1 MRIKT
6 QSATRKIKTK
16 DLKELQIPQK
26 DYCKLQNTFLWRY
39 MSLPKFL
46 DLILNGRLYFADLV
60 TLTKEDPYEGALPLY
75 SDYPVYIKKIV
86 DSIHNTQNQN
96 LEIQKILPD
105 YENIENIA
113 NDFKKA
119 KQSTFVN
126 CWHINKD
133 ENFAMWKIYA
143 CSDASIAI
151 VTDIKM
157 LKDSIK
163 TDKNIKGAIVKYE
176 NKNLQSSK
184 SIENIEQFE
193 NYKKIQESV
202 KKVALYKRK
211 HFEYEKEF
219 RLIYQYNNL
228 YDEDKNY
235 ITVDI
240 NKLIKYI
247 YISPMAENYIKNTI
261 IQTLKKL
268 QRSKKYNL
276 NIDKIIKDSSIN
288 GNELNDFLGA
298 LARYALEEIPKNKEL
313 SEEDKSM
320 TKAMLL
326 LWMLASTN
334 SLDILTN
341 ETTS

>member
-6 QSATRKIKTK
+6 QSATKKIKTK
-16 DLKELQIPQK
+16 NLKEMQISQK

-60 TLTKEDPYEGALPLY
+60 TLAKEDPYEGALPLY

-151 VTDIKM
+151 VTDIEM

-176 NKNLQSSK
+176 DKKLFSPQ
-184 SIENIEQFE
+184 NIESVKYFN
-193 NYKKIQESV
+193 NYKKLQETV
-202 KKVALYKRK
+202 RKAALYKRK

-219 RLIYQYNNL
+219 RLIYQHSNL
-228 YDEDKNY
+228 YDQDKNY

-240 NKLIKYI
+240 NKLVKYI

-268 QRSKKYNL
+268 QRSKKYDL

-288 GNELNDFLGA
+288 GNDLNDFLGA
-298 LARYALEEIPKNKEL
+298 FARYTMEEMPKNKDL
-313 SEEDKSM
+313 SEEDQNSA
-320 TKAMLL
+320 KALFL
-326 LWMLASTN
+326 LWILASTN

>member
-6 QSATRKIKTK
+6 QSATKKIKTK
-16 DLKELQIPQK
+16 DLKEMQIPQK

-60 TLTKEDPYEGALPLY
+60 TLAKEDPYEGALPLY

-176 NKNLQSSK
+176 NKNLWSSK

-202 KKVALYKRK
+202 KKAALYKRK

-288 GNELNDFLGA
+288 GNELNDVLGA

-320 TKAMLL
+320 AKVMLL

-334 SLDILTN
+334 SLDVLIN
-341 ETTS
+341 EK